1 MTLSILFF
9 DSGGLTNKL
18 YLCSL
23 PDGLERGQDEPYQVL
38 MRIYG
43 EIAQHNDYMLRNSI
57 IFALFSEKKKGPK
70 LYGMYPEGRIE
81 EYIPVTASILI
92 ICWIFICDLDFSRK

>member
-23 PDGLERGQDEPYQVL
+23 PDGLERGQNEPYQVL

-43 EIAQHNDYMLRNSI
+43 EIAQRNDYMLRNSI

-81 EYIPVTASILI
+81 EYIPVTTCILI